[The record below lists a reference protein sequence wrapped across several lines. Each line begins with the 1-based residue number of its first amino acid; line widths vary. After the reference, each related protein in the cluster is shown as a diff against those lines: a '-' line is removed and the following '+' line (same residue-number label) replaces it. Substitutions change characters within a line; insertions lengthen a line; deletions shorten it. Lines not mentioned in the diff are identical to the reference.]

1 MNDKKFI
8 EELKFKRE
16 EYGVSQKR
24 LAVDVKGRKYF
35 IFILAFSTFHSLYG
49 VERKSFEYWLHF
61 PYFSTRYI
69 GKMIFFFR
77 VL

>member
-24 LAVDVKGRKYF
+24 LAVEIGR
-35 IFILAFSTFHSLYG
+35 AH
-49 VERKSFEYWLHF
+49 V
-61 PYFSTRYI
+61 
-69 GKMIFFFR
+69 
-77 VL
+77 